1 MKKIMMF
8 LIVVGITTL
17 FGFFATTG
25 TAEAV
30 WSGWQIRN
38 GYTARVYT
46 DASTYTT
53 RASTVDWKIQKR
65 GSAKLYYTA
74 HIYKW
79 TSSGLYSGGSATGYF
94 KSSTPIKKF
103 SVLTIRRK
111 LGSGTYIVRVFCFKD
126 SKKKKQIE
134 SFDSKKFGLWEVFKL
149 VYLIK
154 RVNVKPLI
162 LFLVRIIRGVT

>member
-8 LIVVGITTL
+8 LIVVGIT
-17 FGFFATTG
+17 FIGFFVTTG

-53 RASTVDWKIQKR
+53 RASTVDWKIEKK
-65 GSAKLYYTA
+65 GSSKLYYTA

-79 TSSGLYSGGSATGYF
+79 MNTGLYSGGSTAGYF

-103 SVLTIRRK
+103 SVPSVRRK
-111 LGSGTYIVRVFCFKD
+111 LGSGTYIVRVFCYKD
-126 SKKKKQIE
+126 SKKKKMIG
-134 SFDSKKFGLWEVFKL
+134 SFDSKK
-149 VYLIK
+149 I
-154 RVNVKPLI
+154 
-162 LFLVRIIRGVT
+162 RITEGI